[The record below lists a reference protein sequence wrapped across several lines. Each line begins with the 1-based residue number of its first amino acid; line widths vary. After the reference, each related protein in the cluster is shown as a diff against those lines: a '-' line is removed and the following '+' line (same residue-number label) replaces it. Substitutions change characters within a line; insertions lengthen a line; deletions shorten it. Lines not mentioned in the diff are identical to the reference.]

1 MLAKKVLMS
10 QPSGGGVQSAY
21 IAEFQKSGPVDLT
34 TNSAGVYCVSG
45 LAGGGFVVAFE
56 DSSTAHVIK
65 CDADANVDWSRNI
78 TGGRPEGLFVDSGG
92 KISVWTP
99 TFPNNIEMT
108 VLNSSGTSL
117 GGTRISNGSGQNIYA
132 WNATGGLPQET
143 SSYIYWPGYQYG
155 AISSDS
161 GRSGSAI
168 RRTNKSTYAYDTSY
182 YCSSAG
188 GTNRG
193 IGSGVDGS
201 GNMYIAGYTTDD
213 SFSVNVAKLNSS
225 GVKQFNK
232 RYSGTFI
239 FGNAAV
245 FDGSGNCYITGR
257 NVPGNDNLYVL
268 AIDNTGAISWAKQLV
283 GTYNSTGGGICLT
296 SGGKIAV
303 TGWYRTNNARWSAYV
318 GVLETDG
325 TFVWDNVIDNSSGNM
340 YNYHCDIDGNG
351 QMYSRIRNDA
361 EGTGTVLSINPD
373 ADFPITAGTYGNY
386 VVTEPNFTYS
396 SFSPNNTNVGYTI
409 GTPSYSATTHSRT
422 VSSASTVVTK
432 TTL

>member
-1 MLAKKVLMS
+1 MLAKKVLLS
-10 QPSGGGVQSAY
+10 QPSGTGVQSAY
-21 IAEFQKSGPVDLT
+21 LAEFQKSGPTDLT
-34 TNSAGVYCVSG
+34 SNSAGVCDLSG

-78 TGGRPEGLFVDSGG
+78 TGGRPVGVFVDSGG
-92 KISVWTP
+92 KTSVWTESL
-99 TFPNNIEMT
+99 PNNIEMT

-117 GGTRISNGSGQNIYA
+117 GGTKISNGSGQNIYA
-132 WNATGGLPQET
+132 WMATGGLPQET
-143 SSYIYWPGYQYG
+143 SSYIYWPGFQYG

-182 YCSSAG
+182 YHSYPG
-188 GTNRG
+188 GSNNG
-193 IGSGVDGS
+193 LGAGVDSS
-201 GNMYIAGYTTDD
+201 GNLYIAGYSTDD
-213 SFSVNVAKLNSS
+213 TFSLNLAKLNSS
-225 GVKQFNK
+225 GSALFRK

-245 FDGSGNCYITGR
+245 FDGSGNCYFTGR
-257 NVPGNDNLYVL
+257 NVPGNDNLHVT
-268 AIDNTGAISWAKQLV
+268 AVNSSGNISWAKQLV

-303 TGWYRTNNARWSAYV
+303 TGYYRTNNARWSMYV

-340 YNYHCDIDGNG
+340 YGYHCDIDGNG
-351 QMYSRIRNDA
+351 QMYVRIRNDA
-361 EGTGTVLSINPD
+361 AGTGSVLSINPD
-373 ADFPITAGTYGNY
+373 ADDPISAGTYGSY
-386 VVTEPNFTYS
+386 VVTEPSFTYS
-396 SFSPNNTNVGYTI
+396 SFSPNNNNVSYSV
-409 GTPSYSATTHSRT
+409 GTPSYSATTHTRT